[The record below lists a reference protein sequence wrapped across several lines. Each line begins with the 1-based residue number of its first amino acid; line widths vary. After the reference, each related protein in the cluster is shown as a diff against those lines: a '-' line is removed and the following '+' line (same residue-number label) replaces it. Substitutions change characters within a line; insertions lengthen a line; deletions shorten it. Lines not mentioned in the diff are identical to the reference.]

1 MRLSLIYMQVAILF
15 TVALLVNPLSVH
27 AKLFWKE
34 EDAVK
39 DLSKILSNIEKTGD
53 TEKNIKALDSFTK
66 SYSKAKVTEEAIFIL
81 SDMYTKKKEFT
92 KCSKVYKRYFKRF
105 KKSRNKSK
113 ALYGLGYCQYRNGY
127 LEQASQNISYAMA
140 GKYASVETKVKSQ
153 LLLETINSVLSTE
166 DEGSRITIG
175 AALPLNGKFAQF
187 GERALRGILLA
198 SGVFKNKLNNDPTN
212 VIVETKSTT
221 KKGTK
226 PSQAV
231 LDLAKNKTIS
241 GIIGPLLKK
250 NADQVVN
257 ASQRRGIPTI
267 ALTQKENITDKG
279 TYIFRNF
286 MTPAQQARSLAA
298 FAEKTYYH
306 PRALIL
312 YPQTGYGQELA
323 SLFKK
328 EIINRGGEIV
338 GELPY
343 EEGNKDFA
351 EELRKLFKIES
362 EETKI
367 GRRYVTEYTT
377 NVEADVLFIPDYYST
392 IAQIV
397 PHIAYYKIKDIQL
410 LGSNGWNSKKLIKL
424 AGKYM
429 DDVVFVDGFSLTSTQ
444 PGTVNF
450 IQDFKD
456 TFGYTPGIIEAQAF
470 DGAMMLLE
478 SISEVNSDG
487 SNIRD
492 QIRTNLENIDYQ
504 KGATGN
510 ITFDENREPE
520 KDLFLLT
527 VKKKKVMEIN
537 PEEIEVKR
545 TIDQYL
551 EMLEEAEK
559 AAEEEI
565 QTGTEIEK

>member
-1 MRLSLIYMQVAILF
+1 MRLSLIYIQVAILF
-15 TVALLVNPLSVH
+15 TVAIFLNPLSVH

-39 DLSKILSNIEKTGD
+39 DLSLIVANIEKTGD
-53 TEKNIKALDSFTK
+53 TEKNIKALDNFTK
-66 SYSKAKVTEEAIFIL
+66 SYSKAKVTEEAIFLLTDI
-81 SDMYTKKKEFT
+81 YTKKKQFT
-92 KCSKVYKRYFKRF
+92 NCSKAYKRYFKRF
-105 KKSRNKSK
+105 KKSRHKSQ

-153 LLLETINSVLSTE
+153 LLLETINSVLSTKE
-166 DEGSRITIG
+166 EGNRITIG
-175 AALPLNGKFAQF
+175 AALPLDGKFSLF
-187 GERALRGILLA
+187 GEKALRGVLLA
-198 SGVFKNKLNNDPTN
+198 SGVFKNKLNEDPTS
-212 VIVETKSTT
+212 VIVETRSTT

-226 PSQAV
+226 PSQAI
-231 LDLAKNKTIS
+231 LELAKNKNIA
-241 GIIGPLLKK
+241 GIIGPLTKK
-250 NADQVVN
+250 NANEVAG
-257 ASQRRGIPTI
+257 ASQRKGLPTI

-286 MTPAQQARSLAA
+286 MTPAQQARTLAA
-298 FAEKTYYH
+298 FVEKTYYH

-312 YPQTGYGQELA
+312 YPQTGYGRELA
-323 SLFKK
+323 SLFKQ

-338 GELPY
+338 GELHY
-343 EEGNKDFA
+343 ESGKKDFA
-351 EELRKLFKIES
+351 EELRTLFKIES
-362 EETKI
+362 EEKKI
-367 GRRYVTEYTT
+367 GRRYVTEYET
-377 NVEADVLFIPDYYST
+377 NVKADVLFIPDYYST
-392 IAQIV
+392 VAQII

-444 PGTVNF
+444 IGTVNF
-450 IQDFKD
+450 IEDFKD
-456 TFGYTPGIIEAQAF
+456 TFGYTPGIIEAESYDAT
-470 DGAMMLLE
+470 MMLLE
-478 SISEVNSDG
+478 SISASTSDG

-492 QIRTNLENIDYQ
+492 QIRTNLENINYE

-527 VKKKKVMEIN
+527 VKKKKVIEIN
-537 PEEIEVKR
+537 QEEIEVKR

-551 EMLEEAEK
+551 ELIDIEEKEAKEK
-559 AAEEEI
+559 AL
-565 QTGTEIEK
+565 EKVNKEK